1 MASIRSYKLDSGKR
15 RWKVSVYVGIDPKTG
30 RKKYVVKGGKLT
42 RQDAIKAGRD
52 LEKAV
57 QNGELTVVPRPDKVA
72 RKFNDVY
79 EEWLKSYKLTVRES
93 SWSKTRDCFNLHILP
108 DLGDM
113 YIDKITPQD
122 VQTAVNKWFKQS
134 PVAFKRYFVHI
145 NRILTYAELR
155 DYIPH
160 NPARRIILPR
170 VQDKI
175 GSTNDFWDRRQL
187 EVFFNCINPDR
198 ELYKY
203 VLFRILAYAGLRI
216 GEAMALE
223 WEDIDFKKRLISVN
237 KTVSLGVHGKL
248 IVNPPKTRASR
259 RDVPVD
265 SETINWLKRWRI
277 EQPDYV
283 YGYVRLSTHH
293 QLLFTT
299 KTGNRFRVDK
309 PRMWLSTIIRNNN
322 LAPVISLHKFRKS
335 YISNLL
341 IAGVA
346 VSTVQKMVGHTDP
359 RITLQIY
366 ARVHQEQEVEAA
378 EKLAKYLKTGKK

>member
-1 MASIRSYKLDSGKR
+1 MASISKYKTGGGTHWRAKA
-15 RWKVSVYVGIDPKTG
+15 YIGEDPKTG
-30 RKKYVVKGGKLT
+30 RKMYKTKGGYVTRREAIAAGKALDEDIAAGILT
-42 RQDAIKAGRD
+42 
-52 LEKAV
+52 AV
-57 QNGELTVVPRPDKVA
+57 KESKQQRL
-72 RKFNDVY
+72 KFSDVY
-79 EEWLKSYKLTVRES
+79 NEWVKSYMLTVRES

-113 YIDKITPQD
+113 YVDAITPADMQG
-122 VQTAVNKWFKQS
+122 AVRKWFNES
-134 PVAFKRYFVHI
+134 PVAFKRYFVHA
-145 NRILTYAELR
+145 NRVLEYAELQG
-155 DYIPH
+155 YISQ
-160 NPARRIILPR
+160 NPAKRVILPR
-170 VQDKI
+170 VQDAV
-175 GSTNDFWDRRQL
+175 GNVDDFWDRHQL
-187 EVFFNCINPDR
+187 ELFFDCISPER
-198 ELYKY
+198 ELHKY

-216 GEAMALE
+216 GEALALE
-223 WEDIDFKKRLISVN
+223 WEDIDFIKHMISVN
-237 KTVSLGVHGKL
+237 KTVSLGLHGRL
-248 IVNPPKTRASR
+248 MVNPPKTRASR

-299 KTGNRFRVDK
+299 KTGNRFRIDK

-366 ARVHQEQEVEAA
+366 ARVHKEQEVEAA
-378 EKLAKYLKTGKK
+378 ERLANYLKTGKK

>member
-1 MASIRSYKLDSGKR
+1 
-15 RWKVSVYVGIDPKTG
+15 
-30 RKKYVVKGGKLT
+30 
-42 RQDAIKAGRD
+42 
-52 LEKAV
+52 
-57 QNGELTVVPRPDKVA
+57 
-72 RKFNDVY
+72 
-79 EEWLKSYKLTVRES
+79 
-93 SWSKTRDCFNLHILP
+93 KTRDCFNLHILP

-155 DYIPH
+155 DYITH

-265 SETINWLKRWRI
+265 SETINW
-277 EQPDYV
+277 
-283 YGYVRLSTHH
+283 
-293 QLLFTT
+293 
-299 KTGNRFRVDK
+299 
-309 PRMWLSTIIRNNN
+309 
-322 LAPVISLHKFRKS
+322 
-335 YISNLL
+335 
-341 IAGVA
+341 
-346 VSTVQKMVGHTDP
+346 
-359 RITLQIY
+359 
-366 ARVHQEQEVEAA
+366 
-378 EKLAKYLKTGKK
+378 